1 LQRSRDRFT
10 AGLKRIGFP
19 VLESQGTY
27 FVSVDLAPLGLNVD
41 DESFCKRLVAEHGV
55 AAIPVSA
62 FYAQDAVKS
71 VVRFCF
77 AKQDATLDGALERL
91 SGALRRNG

>member
-1 LQRSRDRFT
+1 
-10 AGLKRIGFP
+10 
-19 VLESQGTY
+19 
-27 FVSVDLAPLGLNVD
+27 
-41 DESFCKRLVAEHGV
+41 V

-77 AKQDATLDGALERL
+77 AKADATLDGALERL
-91 SGALRRNG
+91 SGALRRAA